1 MEKIAIDEMNIDPIP
16 VWKFFEIPD
25 NAVELCL
32 QLAKEKPAASNESN
46 FWHRAAEFLE
56 NVKSQTANQLEERD
70 FDWILKLRVL
80 FEKDEEIAQVRS
92 RMDK

>member
-1 MEKIAIDEMNIDPIP
+1 MNIDHIP
-16 VWKFFEIPD
+16 VWKFFKIPD

-56 NVKSQTANQLEERD
+56 NVKSQTADQLEERD

-80 FEKDEEIAQVRS
+80 LEKDEEIAQVRS

>member
-1 MEKIAIDEMNIDPIP
+1 MNIDPIP

-32 QLAKEKPAASNESN
+32 QLANKKPAASNESN

-56 NVKSQTANQLEERD
+56 KVESQTADQLEERD

-80 FEKDEEIAQVRS
+80 FEKDEEVAKIRAQ
-92 RMDK
+92 MDK

>member
-1 MEKIAIDEMNIDPIP
+1 MEKIAIDEMKTDPIP

-32 QLAKEKPAASNESN
+32 HLAKEKPAASNESN

-80 FEKDEEIAQVRS
+80 FEKDEEIAKIRAQ
-92 RMDK
+92 MDK